1 MVLLP
6 CHLLFQLYAA
16 DGKLSMQVYQRSADM
31 FDGTD
36 GIEVWMQERVL
47 SMPNYPGIT
56 VFPGGG
62 VDFRDFPPRAW
73 NDGDLTKPPLLPIA
87 NREVGENRYRRSSNP
102 DIVRSVLQSISSTA
116 RFLETQRSYSAK
128 NPGTSGC

>member
-1 MVLLP
+1 
-6 CHLLFQLYAA
+6 
-16 DGKLSMQVYQRSADM
+16 
-31 FDGTD
+31 
-36 GIEVWMQERVL
+36 MQERVL

>member
-1 MVLLP
+1 MALLP

>member
-36 GIEVWMQERVL
+36 GIEVWMQECVL

-56 VFPGGG
+56 VFPGRG

-73 NDGDLTKPPLLPIA
+73 DDGDLNKPPLLPIA

-102 DIVRSVLQSISSTA
+102 DIVRSVLQSINSTA

-128 NPGTSGC
+128 NLGTSGC

>member
-87 NREVGENRYRRSSNP
+87 NRAVGENHYRRSSNP